1 MGIQFAASGPYHL
14 YREEDVIMKKKDIFE
29 PVQHKDIFN
38 KLTIEDLDIKGKRV
52 FIRADF
58 NVPLDDNL
66 MITDDRRIR
75 STLPTIN
82 YAIDEGAKI
91 ILASH
96 LGWPKGKADPRF
108 SLAPVAKR
116 LQRLLNKEV
125 NFAPDCIG
133 SQVESLV
140 SKMKSGDV
148 LLLENLRY
156 HPGEEKNDEE
166 FARSLGKLADIYV
179 NDAFGAAHR
188 AHASTVGITKFL
200 PSAAGFLLKK
210 EIEYLK
216 GAIDNPIKP
225 FVAILGGA
233 KVSGKIGVL
242 DHLVGRVDK
251 VLVGGGMAFTFIKAM
266 GYEIG
271 DSLVENE
278 MLETAERIRKKL
290 IENGVKFYLPV
301 DCVIAQNTEP
311 GAVIK
316 IVPTLEIPK
325 GWKALDIGPA
335 SVKLFT
341 VALQDS
347 KTILWNGPMGMFEI
361 DLFSRG
367 TFDIAR
373 VVADAYALTIVGGG
387 DTDLAV
393 NRAGVSDAI
402 SFISTGGGASLQ
414 LLEGKELP
422 GIAALSNRG
431 D

>member
-1 MGIQFAASGPYHL
+1 
-14 YREEDVIMKKKDIFE
+14 MKKNSIDPAQTRDIFT
-29 PVQHKDIFN
+29 
-38 KLTIEDLDIKGKRV
+38 KLTIEDLDIRGKRV

-58 NVPLDDNL
+58 NVPLDNNL

-82 YAIDEGAKI
+82 YAIDEGAKV
-91 ILASH
+91 ILSSH
-96 LGWPKGKADPRF
+96 LGRPKGKADPRF

-125 NFAPDCIG
+125 LFAPDCIG
-133 SQVESLV
+133 SQAENLV
-140 SKMKSGDV
+140 SKMKDGDV

-156 HPGEEKNDEE
+156 HPEEEKNDEE
-166 FARSLGKLADIYV
+166 FARAMARLADVYV

-200 PSAAGFLLKK
+200 PSAAGLLLKK

-216 GAIDNPIKP
+216 GAIDNPVKP

-242 DHLVGRVDK
+242 EHLVGRVDK
-251 VLVGGGMAFTFIKAM
+251 VLIGGGMAFTFIKAM

-271 DSLVENE
+271 DSLVEDA

-341 VALQDS
+341 VALHDAR
-347 KTILWNGPMGMFEI
+347 TILWNGPMGMFEI
-361 DLFSRG
+361 DIFARG
-367 TFDIAR
+367 TFDVAR
-373 VVADAYALTIVGGG
+373 AVANAYALTIVGGG

-393 NRAGVSDAI
+393 NRAGVADVI

-422 GIAALSNRG
+422 GIAALADKEER
-431 D
+431 